1 MSAINPIKKRG
12 GYACVDVGMAPQ
24 FVNCT
29 LNSLAPN
36 ATVWMW
42 HFVWDIHV
50 HACSTRRRSIQSAD
64 TTFSFYLPCRSQITS
79 HSLAGCNDKTNN
91 KNGPLV
97 RRGGAIYRPAGGSFS
112 GSFLGRSTGRWYP
125 LGVSGCTAGW
135 QRSVPAP
142 AGGRRRHLGAG
153 CYITPPIERLRPR
166 SCSGQ
171 ERSLHKGF
179 VEGWNLVG

>member
-1 MSAINPIKKRG
+1 MFSGFLGSWTGCCQSWVLESSRG
-12 GYACVDVGMAPQ
+12 SGIPV
-24 FVNCT
+24 
-29 LNSLAPN
+29 LARGLSRPR
-36 ATVWMW
+36 VPK
-42 HFVWDIHV
+42 
-50 HACSTRRRSIQSAD
+50 CSTRRRSIQSAD
-64 TTFSFYLPCRSQITS
+64 TLFSVYLPCRSQITC
-79 HSLAGCNDKTNN
+79 HSLARCNDKTNN

-97 RRGGAIYRPAGGSFS
+97 RRGGAIYRPAGGSFL